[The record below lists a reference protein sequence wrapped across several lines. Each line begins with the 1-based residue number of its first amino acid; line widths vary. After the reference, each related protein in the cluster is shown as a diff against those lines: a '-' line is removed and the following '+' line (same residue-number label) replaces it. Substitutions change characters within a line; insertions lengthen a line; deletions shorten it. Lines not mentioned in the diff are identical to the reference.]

1 MLQLQLIS
9 MDLLIRLSNAFTRVE
24 ARLSTLV
31 NEHGYEKGVTA
42 LLIPEHNNWIVTMWH
57 FGADALIEY
66 TGEKFSCTWEV
77 GNNALVRVYSK
88 EMEKDNK
95 IRLRL
100 ERQEYPKQSWAD
112 AIEEKLEQRSSYLP

>member
-1 MLQLQLIS
+1 
-9 MDLLIRLSNAFTRVE
+9 
-24 ARLSTLV
+24 
-31 NEHGYEKGVTA
+31 
-42 LLIPEHNNWIVTMWH
+42 MWH

-88 EMEKDNK
+88 EMEKDNR

>member
-1 MLQLQLIS
+1 
-9 MDLLIRLSNAFTRVE
+9 
-24 ARLSTLV
+24 
-31 NEHGYEKGVTA
+31 
-42 LLIPEHNNWIVTMWH
+42 
-57 FGADALIEY
+57 LIEY
-66 TGEKFSCTWEV
+66 TGEKFSCTGEV

-100 ERQEYPKQSWAD
+100 ERQEYPKQSYAD